1 MPDDLSQEPR
11 AGGQSGV
18 RSADRLERPEIVVR
32 PNLNRSPE
40 HEVSSATFGELT
52 RADTRGGF
60 SSPLPQ
66 PVTKSSIL
74 SVEYAM
80 LTLQVRG
87 RSVIDLP
94 LDARPAQ
101 RAAWRTAQREASR
114 APAHS
119 SPKGCI
125 HELASCAHSRTS
137 AITPNSTRCWAALHH
152 RAHSATLR

>member
-1 MPDDLSQEPR
+1 MPDDLNQEPR
-11 AGGQSGV
+11 AGGQSVV
-18 RSADRLERPEIVVR
+18 RSADRLKRPEIVVR
-32 PNLNRSPE
+32 SNLNRSPE

-60 SSPLPQ
+60 NSTLPQ

-74 SVEYAM
+74 PVEYAM

-87 RSVIDLP
+87 LSVIDLP

-101 RAAWRTAQREASR
+101 RAVWRTAQREASR

-119 SPKGCI
+119 SRRD
-125 HELASCAHSRTS
+125 ASMNLPCAHSRTS